1 MNNKLCGYAEKAT
14 LSALAMVLLIGC
26 AEEAAVVEAPL
37 RPVRFVEAVQ
47 TGTAQQL
54 TFSGTSHAGLESRL
68 SFKVSGT
75 LKRKKIK
82 VGDEVKKGQLLLALD
97 PKDYQIS
104 LQQAQANLNSSK
116 AAQRNAQANYDRTR
130 LLYENNN
137 ASATDLDAARA
148 NADSAKANVVSS
160 TQQVANARNQLQYTE
175 LRSPDNCA
183 VATVDVRENE
193 NVNPAQQVAQLN
205 CGEEPKVAFS
215 IPENY
220 ISQIREGDLATV
232 TFDAV
237 PDNSYEA
244 RVTEVGIAADAGS
257 AYPVTVKLVKQDSNI
272 RAGMAAS
279 VRLSLAE
286 GKANE
291 KVIYVPT
298 SAVAADQ
305 KGRFVW
311 GVFATNE
318 AGVGQVSRKD
328 VKVGKLTARGMELL
342 SGIEPGDK
350 VVIAGRDFMSEGL
363 RVKMPIIEAPLDS
376 QSVQGE
382 SSTNV
387 SVGVE

>member
-1 MNNKLCGYAEKAT
+1 MENTMHVKSTLCGYAGK
-14 LSALAMVLLIGC
+14 LSFSLLSIALLAGC
-26 AEEAAVVEAPL
+26 AEEAAVVEQPL
-37 RPVRFVEAVQ
+37 RPVRFIEAVQ

-104 LQQAQANLNSSK
+104 LQQAQANLNSAK

-148 NADSAKANVVSS
+148 NADSAKANVSSS
-160 TQQVANARNQLQYTE
+160 TQQVASARNQLKYTE
-175 LRSPDNCA
+175 LRSPDHCA
-183 VATVDVRENE
+183 VASVDIRENE
-193 NVNPAQQVAQLN
+193 NVSPAQQVAQLN
-205 CGEEPKVAFS
+205 CGEEPKVEFS

-220 ISQIREGDLATV
+220 ISQINAGDLATV

-237 PDNSYEA
+237 PNNSYEA
-244 RVTEVGIAADAGS
+244 RVTEVGIAASAGS

-279 VRLSLAE
+279 VLLSLAE
-286 GKANE
+286 GKADE

-298 SAVAADQ
+298 TSVAADQ

-311 GVFATNE
+311 VVFDTNE

-328 VKVGKLTARGMELL
+328 VEIGKLTARGMELL
-342 SGIEPGDK
+342 SGITAGDK
-350 VVIAGRDFMSEGL
+350 VVIAGRDFMSESL
-363 RVKMPIIEAPLDS
+363 LVKMPIVEA
-376 QSVQGE
+376 VAE
-382 SSTNV
+382 
-387 SVGVE
+387 